1 MNVLWKPLKL
11 FSLLIFIGVLFVP
24 VDCKSVDPDFD
35 NPLRTYKCGSWERLI
50 LGEYILENNLWGK
63 QDVKNYR
70 QCVFIQPGK
79 GSPQMG
85 WAWHWPRKPRVLG
98 YPGIT
103 YGKKPW
109 NKRSTTVHLPASVTK
124 KKIEVTYDADIK
136 ASGIYNLAFDIWI
149 CSSPFPTPQNVTKEL
164 MIWMIDHGTIPLGTH
179 RADAVIA
186 GITYKLYIDDDVTL
200 GLESGSRKY
209 IAFVAQGHYE
219 KATVPIDRFL
229 SYLVRH
235 NYISA
240 ADYIASIEFGTEIVG
255 EGEKL
260 FFHGMTFV

>member
-70 QCVFIQPGK
+70 QCVFI
-79 GSPQMG
+79 
-85 WAWHWPRKPRVLG
+85 
-98 YPGIT
+98 
-103 YGKKPW
+103 W

-235 NYISA
+235 NFISA

-255 EGEKL
+255 GRGEIVFSRYDVRVDK
-260 FFHGMTFV
+260 